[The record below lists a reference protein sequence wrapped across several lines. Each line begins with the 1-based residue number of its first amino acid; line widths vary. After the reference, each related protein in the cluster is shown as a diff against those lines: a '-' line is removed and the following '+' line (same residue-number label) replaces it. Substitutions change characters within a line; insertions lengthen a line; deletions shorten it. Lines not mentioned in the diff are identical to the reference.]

1 MESAPPHPQPNNGE
15 IIMSKSIPERKD
27 VKKEDQWNLAKLF
40 KSEEQWE
47 KALLDFEKMIP
58 KISTFKGTLSK
69 SAASLKSCM
78 DYMNEVDKLDEKL
91 GVYAFLRQAEDQGNS
106 ESTGRMSRYMRI
118 STQAGAAS
126 SFFNPEL
133 LSINDELIGAYLA
146 DDILKD
152 YRITLKKMLRF
163 KPHVLSEKE
172 ETLLAKQ
179 QEFTSTPSKAFDALT
194 NVDIEYGEIGTK
206 DGKKPLTNATFNLL
220 LQSDEPE
227 VRKQTY
233 NQFYGQLDKHK
244 NTIAQLYNGSV
255 QMDIFKSSIR
265 KYSSARKMSLF
276 GDDVDESVYDNLI
289 NAVTQSL
296 PALHEYY
303 ELRKKVLGL
312 EEQHIYD
319 TKTPLVK
326 DVKAVHTFEEAVDK
340 IYCALAPMG
349 DEYRETLKEGLLGTW
364 VDRYENKGKRSGA
377 FSYGTYSG
385 EPYILMNYND
395 ENIRD
400 LFTLAHE
407 GGHSMHSWYSVRNNP
422 FQHYNYTIFEAEVA
436 STFNEQLLG
445 DYLLKHTDSKEMK
458 AYLIGNQIDD
468 ILSTVYRQTMFAE
481 YEHIC
486 HKMVE
491 EGQPLTVDSLRE
503 EYRKLLEKYFGPSV
517 ILEETSDLEGLR
529 IPHFYRAFYVYKYA
543 TGLSA
548 AITLARKI
556 LKGGE
561 KEREDYTNFLKSG
574 GSRFPLESLKLAGVD
589 MSSPEPVKL
598 ALDHFADLVKELKDI
613 LL

>member
-1 MESAPPHPQPNNGE
+1 
-15 IIMSKSIPERKD
+15 MSKTIPERKN
-27 VKKEDQWNLAKLF
+27 VKKEHQWNLVKLF
-40 KSEEQWE
+40 KSEDQWE
-47 KALLDFEKMIP
+47 ESLKEFETMIP
-58 KISTFKGTLSK
+58 EITSYKGTLSK
-69 SAASLKSCM
+69 STQSLKDCM
-78 DYMNEVDKLDEKL
+78 DYMIKVDQLDERL

-106 ESTGRMSRYMRI
+106 ESSGRMSRYMRI
-118 STQAGAAS
+118 ATQAGAAS

-133 LSINDELIGAYLA
+133 LSIDNGTMETFLK
-146 DDILKD
+146 DDILEE
-152 YRITLKKMLRF
+152 YTITLNKMLRF

-179 QEFTSTPSKAFDALT
+179 QEFTSTPSKAFSALT
-194 NVDIEYGEIGTK
+194 NVDIEFADIETK
-206 DGKKPLTNATFNLL
+206 EGKQPLTNATFNLL
-220 LQSDEPE
+220 LQNEDPHI
-227 VRKQTY
+227 RKKTY
-233 NQFYGQLDKHK
+233 DTFYGQLDNHK
-244 NTIAQLYNGSV
+244 NTIAELFSGSV
-255 QMDIFKSSIR
+255 QTDIFNSSIR
-265 KYSSARKMSLF
+265 NYSSARKASLF
-276 GDDVDESVYDNLI
+276 TDDVQEEVYDSLI
-289 NAVTQSL
+289 KAVTDSL

-303 ELRKKVLGL
+303 ELRKQVLGL

-326 DVKAVHTFEEAVDK
+326 DVKAVHTYEEAVEK
-340 IYCALAPMG
+340 IYTALEPMG
-349 DEYRETLKEGLLGTW
+349 DEYRNTLKEGLLGNW

-377 FSYGTYSG
+377 FSYGTYNG
-385 EPYILMNYND
+385 EPYIMMNYND

-400 LFTLAHE
+400 MFTLAHE

-422 FQHYNYTIFEAEVA
+422 FQHYNYAIFEAEVA

-445 DYLLKHTDSKEMK
+445 DYLLKNTDSKEMK

-468 ILSTVYRQTMFAE
+468 ILATIYRQTMFAE
-481 YEHIC
+481 YEYIC

-491 EGQPLTVDSLRE
+491 EGQPLTVDSLRS

-548 AITLARKI
+548 SITLARKVI
-556 LKGGE
+556 NGGE

-589 MSSPEPVKL
+589 MSGPEPVQT
-598 ALDHFADLVKELKDI
+598 ALKHFAELVKELKG
-613 LL
+613 LLL

>member
-1 MESAPPHPQPNNGE
+1 MG
-15 IIMSKSIPERKD
+15 KSIPERKE
-27 VKKEDQWNLAKLF
+27 VKKSDQWNLVKLF
-40 KSEEQWE
+40 ESEEKWE
-47 KALLDFEKMIP
+47 ESLKEFEKMIP
-58 KISTFKGTLSK
+58 RISEFKGTLSK
-69 SAASLKSCM
+69 SAQSLKDCM
-78 DYMNEVDKLDEKL
+78 EYMNNVDQLDERL
-91 GVYAFLRQAEDQGNS
+91 GVYAFLRQAENQGNS
-106 ESTGRMSRYMRI
+106 ESTGRMSRYTRI
-118 STQAGAAS
+118 ATQAGAAS

-133 LSINDELIGAYLA
+133 LSIKDDVMKTFLSDSILDEY
-146 DDILKD
+146 K
-152 YRITLKKMLRF
+152 ITLNKMLRF

-179 QEFTSTPSKAFDALT
+179 QEFTSTPSKAFSALT
-194 NVDIEYGEIGTK
+194 NVDIEFGEIETNE
-206 DGKKPLTNATFNLL
+206 GKQPLTNATFNLL
-220 LQSDEPE
+220 LQNEDPQ
-227 VRKQTY
+227 VRKNTY
-233 NQFYGQLDKHK
+233 DTFYGQLDSHK
-244 NTIAQLYNGSV
+244 NTIAELYSGCV
-255 QMDIFKSSIR
+255 QTDIFNSSIR
-265 KYSSARKMSLF
+265 NYSSARKASLF
-276 GDDVDESVYDNLI
+276 TDDVQEEVYDSLI
-289 NAVTQSL
+289 EAVTESL

-303 ELRKKVLGL
+303 ALRKEVLGL
-312 EEQHIYD
+312 KEQHIYD

-326 DVKAVHTFEEAVDK
+326 DVKAVHTYEEAVDK
-340 IYCALAPMG
+340 IYAALEPMG
-349 DEYRETLKEGLLGTW
+349 DEYRDKLKDGLLGNW

-377 FSYGTYSG
+377 FSYGTYNG
-385 EPYILMNYND
+385 EPYIMMNYND

-400 LFTLAHE
+400 MFTLAHE

-445 DYLLKHTDSKEMK
+445 AHLLNNTDSKEMK

-468 ILSTVYRQTMFAE
+468 ILATVFRQTMFAE

-491 EGQPLTVDSLRE
+491 EGQPLTVDSLRS

-548 AITLARKI
+548 SITLARKVI
-556 LKGGE
+556 NGGE
-561 KEREDYTNFLKSG
+561 KERNDYTTFLKSG

-589 MSSPEPVKL
+589 MSSPEPVKT
-598 ALDHFADLVKELKDI
+598 ALQHFANLVKELKE
-613 LL
+613 LLL

>member
-1 MESAPPHPQPNNGE
+1 MANT
-15 IIMSKSIPERKD
+15 IPERKD
-27 VKKEDQWNLAKLF
+27 VKKEHQWNLEKLF
-40 KSEEQWE
+40 ASEEKWE
-47 KALLDFEKMIP
+47 EALKKFESMIP
-58 KISTFKGTLSK
+58 ALSTYKGTLSN
-69 SAASLKSCM
+69 SAQSLKDSM
-78 DYMNEVDKLDEKL
+78 DYMNSVDQLDEKL
-91 GVYAFLRQAEDQGNS
+91 GVYAFLRQTEDQGNS
-106 ESTGRMSRYMRI
+106 DSTGRMSRYMRI
-118 STQAGAAS
+118 ATQAGAAVS
-126 SFFNPEL
+126 YFNPEL
-133 LSINDELIGAYLA
+133 LSIDDVIIKGYLSNDL
-146 DDILKD
+146 LKE
-152 YRITLKKMLRF
+152 YKITLNKMLRF

-194 NVDIEYGEIGTK
+194 NVDMEFGEIETK
-206 DGKKPLTNATFNLL
+206 DGVKPLTNATFSLL
-220 LQSDEPE
+220 LQNEDPA
-227 VRKQTY
+227 VRKKTY
-233 NQFYGQLDKHK
+233 DAFFGQLDKHK
-244 NTIAQLYNGSV
+244 NTIAELYNGSV
-255 QMDIFKSSIR
+255 QTDIFNSSIR
-265 KYSSARKMSLF
+265 NYSSSRKASLF
-276 GDDVDESVYDNLI
+276 TDDVQEEVYDSLI
-289 NAVTQSL
+289 KAVTDSL

-303 ELRKKVLGL
+303 GLRKQVLGL
-312 EEQHIYD
+312 KEQHVYD

-326 DVKAVHTFEEAVDK
+326 DVKATHTYEEAVDK
-340 IYCALAPMG
+340 IYRALEPLG
-349 DEYRETLKEGLLGTW
+349 DEYRNTLKEGLLGNW

-377 FSYGTYSG
+377 FSYGTFSG
-385 EPYILMNYND
+385 EPYIMINYND

-400 LFTLAHE
+400 MFTLAHE

-445 DYLLKHTDSKEMK
+445 DYLLKNTDSKEMK

-468 ILSTVYRQTMFAE
+468 ILATIYRQTMFAE

-491 EGQPLTVDSLRE
+491 EGQPLTVDSLRS

-548 AITLARKI
+548 SITLANKV
-556 LKGGE
+556 KNGGE
-561 KEREDYTNFLKSG
+561 KDRVDYTNFLKSG

-589 MSSPEPVKL
+589 MSNPEPVKK
-598 ALDHFADLVKELKDI
+598 ALDHFAKLVKELKR
-613 LL
+613 LLL

>member
-1 MESAPPHPQPNNGE
+1 MA
-15 IIMSKSIPERKD
+15 KTIPERKD
-27 VKKEDQWNLAKLF
+27 VKKEDQWNLEKLF
-40 KSEEQWE
+40 QSEEKWE
-47 KALLDFEKMIP
+47 ESLKEFESMIP
-58 KISTFKGTLSK
+58 KISTFKGTLAQ
-69 SAASLKSCM
+69 SADSLKNCM
-78 DYMNEVDKLDEKL
+78 DYMYEVDKLDERL
-91 GVYAFLRQAEDQGNS
+91 GVYAFLRQTEDQGNS
-106 ESTGRMSRYMRI
+106 DSTGRMSRYTRVA
-118 STQAGAAS
+118 TQSGAAS

-133 LSINDELIGAYLA
+133 LSIDDEKINKYLS
-146 DDILKD
+146 DEKLSEYK
-152 YRITLKKMLRF
+152 ITLNKMLRF

-179 QEFTSTPSKAFDALT
+179 QEFTSTPSKAFDSLT
-194 NVDIEYGEIGTK
+194 NVDIDFGEIETK
-206 DGKKPLTNATFNLL
+206 EGKVPLTNATFGLL
-220 LQSDEPE
+220 LQNEDQE

-233 NQFYGQLDKHK
+233 NQFFEQLDKHK
-244 NTIAQLYNGSV
+244 NTIAELYNGSV
-255 QMDIFKSSIR
+255 QTDIFKSSIR
-265 KYSSARKMSLF
+265 NYSSARKSSLF
-276 GDDVDESVYDNLI
+276 NDDVDEEVYDSLI
-289 NAVTQSL
+289 KAVTESL

-303 ELRKKVLGL
+303 ELRKKALGL
-312 EEQHIYD
+312 KEQHIYD

-326 DVKAVHTFEEAVDK
+326 DVKAVHTYEEAVDK
-340 IYCALAPMG
+340 IYKALAPMG
-349 DEYRETLKEGLLGTW
+349 DEYRNTLKEGLLGNW

-385 EPYILMNYND
+385 EPYIMMNYND
-395 ENIRD
+395 ENLRD
-400 LFTLAHE
+400 MFTLAHE

-445 DYLLKHTDSKEMK
+445 AYMLENTDSKEMK
-458 AYLIGNQIDD
+458 AYLIGNKIDD
-468 ILSTVYRQTMFAE
+468 ILATVYRQTMFAE

-491 EGQPLTVDSLRE
+491 EGQPLTVDSLRS

-548 AITLARKI
+548 AITLARKVMN
-556 LKGGE
+556 GGE
-561 KEREDYTNFLKSG
+561 KDRDDYTSFLKSG

-589 MSSPEPVKL
+589 MSSPEPVQT
-598 ALDHFADLVKELKDI
+598 ALKHFAELVKELKG
-613 LL
+613 LLL

>member
-1 MESAPPHPQPNNGE
+1 MKT
-15 IIMSKSIPERKD
+15 KSIPERKN
-27 VKKEDQWNLAKLF
+27 VKKEDQWNLRKLF
-40 KSEEQWE
+40 ESEEQWE
-47 KALLDFEKMIP
+47 KSLKDFESQIP
-58 KISTFKGTLSK
+58 GLTQYKGTLSQ
-69 SAASLKSCM
+69 SAQALKNCL
-78 DYMNEVDKLDEKL
+78 DYMYKVEALDERL

-106 ESTGRMSRYMRI
+106 ESTGRMSRYTRI
-118 STQAGAAS
+118 STRAGAAG

-133 LSINDELIGAYLA
+133 LSIDNTIMTGFLNDEQLA
-146 DDILKD
+146 PYKIVLN
-152 YRITLKKMLRF
+152 KMLRF

-194 NVDIEYGEIGTK
+194 NVDIDFGEIETK
-206 DGKKPLTNATFNLL
+206 EGKKPLTNATFNLL
-220 LQSDEPE
+220 LQNEDPE
-227 VRKQTY
+227 VRKNTY
-233 NQFYGQLDKHK
+233 ERFYGILDNHK

-255 QMDIFKSSIR
+255 QTDIFSSSIR
-265 KYSSARKMSLF
+265 NYSSARKMSLF
-276 GDDVDESVYDNLI
+276 TDDVQEEVYDSLI
-289 NAVTQSL
+289 EAVTMSL

-303 ELRKKVLGL
+303 ELRKEVLGL
-312 EEQHIYD
+312 KEQHIYD

-326 DVKAVHTFEEAVDK
+326 DVKAVHTYEEAVDK
-340 IYCALAPMG
+340 IYKALEPLG
-349 DEYRETLKEGLLGTW
+349 DEYRKTLKEGLLGNW

-395 ENIRD
+395 ENLRD
-400 LFTLAHE
+400 MFTLAHE
-407 GGHSMHSWYSVRNNP
+407 GGHSMHSWHSVRNNP
-422 FQHYNYTIFEAEVA
+422 FQHYNYAIFEAEVA

-445 DYLLKHTDSKEMK
+445 AYLLKNTESKEMK
-458 AYLIGNQIDD
+458 AFLIGNQIDD
-468 ILSTVYRQTMFAE
+468 ILATVYRQTMFAE

-491 EGQPLTVDSLRE
+491 EGQPLTVDSLRS

-548 AITLARKI
+548 SITLARKVMN
-556 LKGGE
+556 GGN

-589 MSSPEPVKL
+589 MSSPEPVKA
-598 ALDHFADLVKELKDI
+598 ALEHFAELVKELKG
-613 LL
+613 LLM